1 MVSAKLLVVA
11 LVFRFLEDLDF
22 FFLDGIVNNRGC
34 DGARSWTRGG
44 GEKEHGLL
52 GCVVASGEGGELF
65 LLRFLSRILGG
76 HCSVGLR

>member
-44 GEKEHGLL
+44 GEEEHGLL
-52 GCVVASGEGGELF
+52 CCVVASVVKIGLNFFCEI
-65 LLRFLSRILGG
+65 LSD
-76 HCSVGLR
+76 C